1 MDIFSPGMPG
11 SSNDNS
17 ENMELENELTNK
29 FLSGEMSFSEYSNEW
44 YSQDEDEDM
53 DDGNKSDDER
63 QQSVQPIDKGAMKRR
78 KYFRLSPA
86 LLGLMGEANL
96 RFARGDIETAEKM
109 CHEIIKQVPTAPEP
123 YQTLAQIYEHDQE
136 KSLQF
141 SLLAAYLGPS
151 DANEWLRLAALLKE
165 RKDVRQEMVCYS
177 KAVKADPQNLD
188 VHLKRLELV
197 KTLEETKYPLHTLN
211 VTQVKCY
218 HKIVISLPESAGETI
233 MKYTRLAATSYHNSQ
248 EIERAL
254 EVMAVAYKKCP
265 TLFNLEDTNIFL
277 ELLMA
282 RKQYETCIEI
292 FISNVGLDIEAEI
305 QTVENAEGVIEE
317 QTNYLQCSMPKDL
330 PIDLKSKILI
340 CFIHLGAYSL
350 VETLLNDFLQN
361 DVEKAGDLYMDIE
374 EALSSVGHH
383 ELSMKLLE
391 PLVKSNVFDLGAV
404 WLKHAECLNNLGRDN
419 DAVESYYKVLKH
431 APQHPDARRK
441 LFSILEK
448 KGNIAEAL
456 KILHQNPKFVVSPSL
471 LYEEC
476 TALRKYGRMLKYLK
490 VGEALLS
497 KTFVRYRHQE
507 ELKLAFIMKGAMDLI
522 HNFRTSRG
530 ENPYHANDIHFD
542 EEDTFKLT
550 PSKEWNFYKELLE
563 VACAHKQYFAMQRLS
578 YGAMMSK
585 SLTSH
590 RLDIEFDCLQA
601 CLLAKDFQNAFRLIK
616 EITIKNPSNRS
627 WNLLNLVTHFIEEN
641 SHIKF
646 LTRLF
651 QREQYVVKSLFLGNN
666 FLNSGR
672 YLVSLKYF
680 LEYHDQHREPLS
692 ALLIAI
698 TILVMAA
705 QRTVDKHNNLILQGI
720 SYLSTYQNLRKCDQ
734 ETNYNMGRA
743 YQMLCINNL
752 AIEYYERALSCEPLA
767 HCPNHGSINLTQ
779 EIAYNLH
786 LLYKDH
792 SPDMARKYMLKYLV
806 I

>member
-1 MDIFSPGMPG
+1 MDRYSPMPG
-11 SSNDNS
+11 SSNDNF

-44 YSQDEDEDM
+44 YSQDEDEDLEES
-53 DDGNKSDDER
+53 NRSDDEP
-63 QQSVQPIDKGAMKRR
+63 QLSVQPIGKGRMKRR
-78 KYFRLSPA
+78 KCLRLSAA

-96 RFARGDIETAEKM
+96 RFARGDVETAEKM

-141 SLLAAYLGPS
+141 SLLAAHLGPS
-151 DANEWLRLAALLKE
+151 DANEWLRLATLLKE
-165 RKDVRQEMVCYS
+165 RKDIKQEMVCYS
-177 KAVKADPQNLD
+177 QAIKADPHNLD
-188 VHLKRLELV
+188 IHLKRLELLM
-197 KTLEETKYPLHTLN
+197 TLEETKCPLSVQN
-211 VTQVKCY
+211 VTHVKCY
-218 HKIVISLPESAGETI
+218 HKIVTSMPPSAGETI
-233 MKYTRLAATSYHNSQ
+233 MKYARLAATLYHNSQ

-254 EVMAVAYKKCP
+254 EVLAAAYKKCP
-265 TLFNLEDTNIFL
+265 AQFNFEDTNIFL

-282 RKQYETCIEI
+282 RKQYQTCIEI
-292 FISNVGLDIEAEI
+292 FITNVGLDIEAEI
-305 QTVENAEGVIEE
+305 QTVKNAEGQIEE

-361 DVEKAGDLYMDIE
+361 EVEKAGDLYMDIE
-374 EALSSVGHH
+374 EALSSVGQH
-383 ELSMKLLE
+383 EMAMKLLE

-404 WLKHAECLNNLGRDN
+404 WLKHAECLYNLGKEN
-419 DAVESYYKVLKH
+419 DAIESYYKVLKH

-448 KGNIAEAL
+448 NGCIDEAL
-456 KILHQNPKFVVSPSL
+456 DIMHQNPKFVVSAEL
-471 LYEEC
+471 LHEEC
-476 TALRKYGRMLKYLK
+476 TALKKYGRMLKYLK

-497 KTFVRYRHQE
+497 KTFVKYRHQE
-507 ELKLAFIMKGAMDLI
+507 ELKIAFIVKGGMDLM
-522 HNFRTSRG
+522 HNFRTNRG
-530 ENPYHANDIHFD
+530 ENPYHEDDIHFD
-542 EEDTFKLT
+542 EEETFKLT
-550 PSKEWNFYKELLE
+550 PSQEWDLYKELLG
-563 VACAHKQYFAMQRLS
+563 VACEHKQYFTMQRMS

-601 CLLAKDFQNAFRLIK
+601 CLLAKDYQNAFRLIK
-616 EITIKNPSNRS
+616 EITIKNPSNRC
-627 WNLLNLVTHFIEEN
+627 WNLLNIVTHFIEEN
-641 SHIKF
+641 THIKF

-651 QREQYVVKSLFLGNN
+651 QREQYVVKGLFLGNN
-666 FLNSGR
+666 FLSSGR
-672 YLVSLKYF
+672 YLVALKYF
-680 LEYHDQHREPLS
+680 LDYHDQHREPLS

-720 SYLSTYQNLRKCDQ
+720 SYLLTYQNLRKCDQ
-734 ETNYNMGRA
+734 ETNYNLGRA

-752 AIEYYERALSCEPLA
+752 AIEYYERALSCEPIA
-767 HCPNHGSINLTQ
+767 ICPQHGTIDLTK
-779 EIAYNLH
+779 EIAFNLH

-792 SPDMARKYMLKYLV
+792 SPEIARKYIMKYLV